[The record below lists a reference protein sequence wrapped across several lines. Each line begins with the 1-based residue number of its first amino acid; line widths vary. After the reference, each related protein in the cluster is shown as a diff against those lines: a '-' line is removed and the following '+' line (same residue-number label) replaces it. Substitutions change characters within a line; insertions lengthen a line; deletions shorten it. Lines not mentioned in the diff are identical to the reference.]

1 MRDKI
6 ISQPTYWV
14 EQINGVLYDAI
25 MDFMEA
31 NEMKQKD
38 LAKHLGISKGR
49 VSQIIN
55 NGEINFRLEKIIE
68 ISLKLGMV
76 PQFNLEDKN
85 EFLEKEQINLIQRE
99 ISNLEDFIESNK
111 KDARVVQLYAN
122 TGNDATLETADMMVA
137 EPQEVYCYNG

>member
-6 ISQPTYWV
+6 ISQPGYWV

-25 MDFMEA
+25 IDYMETH
-31 NEMKQKD
+31 NMKRKD

-55 NGEINFRLEKIIE
+55 DGEINFRLEKIIE

-76 PQFNLEDKN
+76 PHFNLEDKK
-85 EFLEKEQINLIQRE
+85 EFLDKEEIHLVQRE
-99 ISNLEDFIESNK
+99 INNMEDFIESSQDDFK
-111 KDARVVQLYAN
+111 VVQLHAN
-122 TGNDATLETADMMVA
+122 TKANAIVEISNMNIE
-137 EPQEVYCYNG
+137 EPLAQTY

>member
-76 PQFNLEDKN
+76 PQFNLKDKN

-99 ISNLEDFIESNK
+99 ISNLEDFIESNIN
-111 KDARVVQLYAN
+111 DSRVVQLYAN

>member
-6 ISQPTYWV
+6 ISQPGYWV

-25 MDFMEA
+25 IDFMETHS
-31 NEMKQKD
+31 MKRKD

-55 NGEINFRLEKIIE
+55 DGEINFRLEKIIE

-76 PQFNLEDKN
+76 PHFELENKN
-85 EFLEKEQINLIQRE
+85 DFLEKEQLNLIQRE
-99 ISNLEDFIESNK
+99 IANLQDFFTNCKEDTKVIQLNSHTENIATIEAEQMS
-111 KDARVVQLYAN
+111 
-122 TGNDATLETADMMVA
+122 GNELLA
-137 EPQEVYCYNG
+137 EIY

>member
-6 ISQPTYWV
+6 ISHPGYWV

-25 MDFMEA
+25 MEYMETH
-31 NEMKQKD
+31 NMKQKD

-55 NGEINFRLEKIIE
+55 DGEINFRIEKIIE

-76 PQFNLEDKN
+76 PHFELESKN
-85 EFLEKEQINLIQRE
+85 EFLEKEQMNIVQRE
-99 ISNLEDFIESNK
+99 ITKLEDFFESSK
-111 KDARVVQLYAN
+111 EDSKVIQLYAN
-122 TGNDATLETADMMVA
+122 TGTSATFEATEMLVA
-137 EPQEVYCYNG
+137 EPLVQTY

>member
-6 ISQPTYWV
+6 ISQPGYWV

-25 MDFMEA
+25 IDFMET
-31 NEMKQKD
+31 NNMKRKD

-55 NGEINFRLEKIIE
+55 DGEINFRLEKIIE

-76 PQFNLEDKN
+76 PHFELENKN
-85 EFLEKEQINLIQRE
+85 DFLEKEQFSLIQRE
-99 ISNLEDFIESNK
+99 LANFQDFFISCKEETKVI
-111 KDARVVQLYAN
+111 QLN
-122 TGNDATLETADMMVA
+122 SHTENVATLKAEQMSENELLAET
-137 EPQEVYCYNG
+137 Y

>member
-6 ISQPTYWV
+6 ISQPGYWV

-25 MDFMEA
+25 IDFMETH
-31 NEMKQKD
+31 NMKRKD

-55 NGEINFRLEKIIE
+55 DGEINFRLEKIIE

-76 PQFNLEDKN
+76 PHFELEDKTV
-85 EFLEKEQINLIQRE
+85 FLEKEQISLIQRE
-99 ISNLEDFIESNK
+99 LKNFQDYFTSCSEET
-111 KDARVVQLYAN
+111 RVIQLNSHTENNAVLKAEQMSEN
-122 TGNDATLETADMMVA
+122 ELLAET
-137 EPQEVYCYNG
+137 Y

>member
-6 ISQPTYWV
+6 ISQPGYWV

-25 MDFMEA
+25 IDFMETH
-31 NEMKQKD
+31 NMKRKD

-55 NGEINFRLEKIIE
+55 DGEINFRLEKIIE

-76 PQFNLEDKN
+76 PHFELENKN
-85 EFLEKEQINLIQRE
+85 DFLEKEQISLIQRE
-99 ISNLEDFIESNK
+99 LANFQNFFTSCKEET
-111 KDARVVQLYAN
+111 RVIQLN
-122 TGNDATLETADMMVA
+122 SHTENVATLDAEQTSENELLAET
-137 EPQEVYCYNG
+137 Y

>member
-6 ISQPTYWV
+6 ISQPGYWV

-25 MDFMEA
+25 MDYMETH
-31 NEMKQKD
+31 NMKRKD

-55 NGEINFRLEKIIE
+55 DGEINFRLEKIIE

-76 PQFNLEDKN
+76 PHFNLEDKN
-85 EFLEKEQINLIQRE
+85 EFLDKEDIHLVQRE
-99 ISNLEDFIESNK
+99 INNMQDYFESSQDDSKVIQLCISTNSNAIVKTSDMNIE
-111 KDARVVQLYAN
+111 
-122 TGNDATLETADMMVA
+122 
-137 EPQEVYCYNG
+137 EPLAQTC